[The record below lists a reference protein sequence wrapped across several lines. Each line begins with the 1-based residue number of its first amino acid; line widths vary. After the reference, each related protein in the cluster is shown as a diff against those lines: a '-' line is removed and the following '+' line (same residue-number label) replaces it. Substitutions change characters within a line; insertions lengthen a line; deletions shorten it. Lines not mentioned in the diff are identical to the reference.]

1 SFTTL
6 DPQAPPI
13 TEGPGGPILVI
24 STSSNPFSRYAVEI
38 LRAEGLNEFAA
49 ADMSTVTS
57 TVLNN
62 YDVVVLGE
70 MTVTAAQVTMLTD
83 WVNAGGTLIAF
94 KPSTLLAPLMGI
106 LPATGTLSDKY
117 LLV

>member
-24 STSSNPFSRYAVEI
+24 STASNQFSRYAVEI

-49 ADMSTVTS
+49 ADIGSVTP
-57 TVLNN
+57 TMLNN
-62 YDVVVLGE
+62 YDVVILGE
-70 MTVTAAQVTMLTD
+70 MTVNASQVTMLTD

-94 KPSTLLAPLMGI
+94 KPSALLTPLMG
-106 LPATGTLSDKY
+106 LSAAGGTLADRY
-117 LLV
+117 